1 MKMQGVNGAQARI
14 TAAVLEWEGM
24 AVQPHRFGGVE
35 YLLGRREIG
44 HIHGDYLVDIPFPT
58 KVSDEIV
65 AAGRASPHHIFPE
78 SGWVSFYVRGG
89 GGCGEGDRAAAGVVW
104 DCGEAEGAKERARWR
119 RVEAGGRGA
128 MWTERIDG

>member
-1 MKMQGVNGAQARI
+1 MQGVNGAQARV

-58 KVSDEIV
+58 KMSAEIV
-65 AAGRASPHHIFPE
+65 AAGRAMPHHIFPE
-78 SGWVSFYVRGG
+78 SGWVSFYIREEGDVEGTIGLLRESYGIAVKQKEGRGG
-89 GGCGEGDRAAAGVVW
+89 VGGG
-104 DCGEAEGAKERARWR
+104 
-119 RVEAGGRGA
+119 
-128 MWTERIDG
+128 

>member
-1 MKMQGVNGAQARI
+1 MPGVNGAQARI
-14 TAAVLEWEGM
+14 TAAVLAWEGM

-58 KVSDEIV
+58 KVSAEIV

-78 SGWVSFYVRGG
+78 SGWVSFYIREEADV
-89 GGCGEGDRAAAGVVW
+89 DRAISLLQQSYGIAARQ
-104 DCGEAEGAKERARWR
+104 KERKSDP
-119 RVEAGGRGA
+119 GTGS
-128 MWTERIDG
+128 